1 MAESAVFPAC
11 MDSATS
17 AYSQTSATSSALVA
31 HFPLPPSAPPTPD
44 AVAFRALHAYPKRTP
59 HPIQHPT
66 AKHTSVHVVR
76 MLPSITEA
84 PVGSRA
90 PATGTYQRT
99 TKLSTASQ
107 ILADVDAFMATLPVY
122 TPKRQNSVGVKA
134 MPWPETPGVQAYGLD
149 RVEESP

>member
-1 MAESAVFPAC
+1 
-11 MDSATS
+11 
-17 AYSQTSATSSALVA
+17 
-31 HFPLPPSAPPTPD
+31 
-44 AVAFRALHAYPKRTP
+44 
-59 HPIQHPT
+59 
-66 AKHTSVHVVR
+66 